1 MDTQM
6 GFLKVNHVVKS
17 FGGLKAL
24 QGVSL
29 SVDRGEIHAIIGPNG
44 AGKST
49 LFNVMTGL
57 LTPDSGEV
65 VFNGERISGLPPHR
79 IIRKGIGRSFQITN
93 IFPRMSVFE
102 NVQVALFCHYRKSA
116 LALSSARKFRAIADE
131 TLGILDQ
138 VGLVEKYAGSAS
150 VLSHGDQKRL
160 EIAISLASRP
170 KLLMLDEP
178 TAGMSRFE
186 SRETVSLLQKISRE
200 QGLTLIFTEHD
211 MDMVF
216 GISEKIS
223 VLQQGAVIASGLPAE
238 IKKDPV
244 VRKAYLGEE
253 EMVEKKVVSLD
264 DHPARRQAGT

>member
-1 MDTQM
+1 MAI
-6 GFLKVNHVVKS
+6 LEVRNIVKS
-17 FGGLKAL
+17 FGGLRAL
-24 QGVSL
+24 QDVTL
-29 SVDRGEIHAIIGPNG
+29 SVEKGEIRAVIGPNG

-57 LTPDSGEV
+57 LAPDSGNV
-65 VFNGERISGLPPHR
+65 VFDGEQIIGMPPHR

-102 NVQVALFCHYRKSA
+102 NVQVALFSHHGKSRNP
-116 LALSSARKFRAIADE
+116 LHLARKFTEIGEETIAILE
-131 TLGILDQ
+131 Q
-138 VGLVEKYAGSAS
+138 VGLAGKYDMSAS
-150 VLSHGDQKRL
+150 ILSHGDQKRL

-186 SRETVSLLQKISRE
+186 SRETVSLLQRISRE

-211 MDMVF
+211 MDIVF
-216 GISEKIS
+216 AISEKIM
-223 VLQQGAVIASGLPAE
+223 VLQQGAVIADGTPAE
-238 IKKDPV
+238 IKANPE

-253 EMVEKKVVSLD
+253 ITES
-264 DHPARRQAGT
+264 

>member
-1 MDTQM
+1 MV
-6 GFLKVNHVVKS
+6 LLEVRNIVKS
-17 FGGLKAL
+17 FGGLRAL
-24 QGVSL
+24 QDVSL
-29 SVDRGEIHAIIGPNG
+29 SVAKGEIRAVIGPNG

-57 LTPDSGEV
+57 LKPDTGDV
-65 VFNGERISGLPPHR
+65 VFEGEPITGMPPHR

-102 NVQVALFCHYRKSA
+102 NVQVALFSHHRTGNNPFSLARKSTRVGEEV
-116 LALSSARKFRAIADE
+116 LAL
-131 TLGILDQ
+131 LDQ
-138 VGLVEKYAGSAS
+138 VGLAEKYDASAS

-186 SRETVSLLQKISRE
+186 SRETVSLLQRISRE

-211 MDMVF
+211 MDIVF
-216 GISEKIS
+216 AISEKIM
-223 VLQQGAVIASGLPAE
+223 VLQQGAVIADGTPAE
-238 IKKDPV
+238 IKANPE

-253 EMVEKKVVSLD
+253 ITES
-264 DHPARRQAGT
+264 

>member
-1 MDTQM
+1 MV
-6 GFLKVNHVVKS
+6 LLEVRNVVKS
-17 FGGLKAL
+17 FGGLRAL
-24 QGVSL
+24 QDVSL
-29 SVDRGEIHAIIGPNG
+29 SVAKGEIRAVIGPNG

-57 LTPDSGEV
+57 LKPDTGDV
-65 VFNGERISGLPPHR
+65 VFEGDPITGMPPHR

-102 NVQVALFCHYRKSA
+102 NVQVALFSHHRTGNNPFSLARKSTRVGAEA
-116 LALSSARKFRAIADE
+116 LAL
-131 TLGILDQ
+131 LDQ
-138 VGLVEKYAGSAS
+138 VGLAEKYDASAS

-186 SRETVSLLQKISRE
+186 SRETVSLLQRISRE

-211 MDMVF
+211 MDIVF
-216 GISEKIS
+216 AISEKIM
-223 VLQQGAVIASGLPAE
+223 VLQQGAVIADGTPAE
-238 IKKDPV
+238 IKANPE

-253 EMVEKKVVSLD
+253 ITES
-264 DHPARRQAGT
+264 

>member
-1 MDTQM
+1 MV
-6 GFLKVNHVVKS
+6 LLEVRNVVKS
-17 FGGLKAL
+17 FGGLRAL
-24 QGVSL
+24 QDVSL
-29 SVDRGEIHAIIGPNG
+29 SVEKGEIRAVIGPNG

-57 LTPDSGEV
+57 LKPDAGDV
-65 VFNGERISGLPPHR
+65 VFEGEPITGMLPHR

-102 NVQVALFCHYRKSA
+102 NVQVALFSHHRTGNNPLALARKSA
-116 LALSSARKFRAIADE
+116 RVGREVLAL
-131 TLGILDQ
+131 LGQ
-138 VGLVEKYAGSAS
+138 VGLEGKYDSSAS

-186 SRETVSLLQKISRE
+186 SRETVALLQRISRE

-211 MDMVF
+211 MDIVF
-216 GISEKIS
+216 AISEKIM
-223 VLQQGAVIASGLPAE
+223 VLQQGAVIADGTPAE
-238 IKKDPV
+238 IRANPE

-253 EMVEKKVVSLD
+253 ITEN
-264 DHPARRQAGT
+264 

>member
-1 MDTQM
+1 MV
-6 GFLKVNHVVKS
+6 LLEVRNVVKS
-17 FGGLKAL
+17 FGGLRAL
-24 QGVSL
+24 QDVSL
-29 SVDRGEIHAIIGPNG
+29 SVAKGEIRAVIGPNG

-49 LFNVMTGL
+49 FFNVMTGL
-57 LTPDSGEV
+57 LKPDSGDILFE
-65 VFNGERISGLPPHR
+65 GGPITGMPPHR

-102 NVQVALFCHYRKSA
+102 NVQVALFSHHRTGNNPLSLSRKFTRVGEEV
-116 LALSSARKFRAIADE
+116 LAL
-131 TLGILDQ
+131 LDQ
-138 VGLVEKYAGSAS
+138 VGLAEKHDSSAS

-186 SRETVSLLQKISRE
+186 SRETVALLQKISRE

-211 MDMVF
+211 MDIVF
-216 GISEKIS
+216 SISEKIM
-223 VLQQGAVIASGLPAE
+223 VLQQGAVIADGTPAE
-238 IKKDPV
+238 IKANPE

-253 EMVEKKVVSLD
+253 ITES
-264 DHPARRQAGT
+264 

>member
-1 MDTQM
+1 MVILEVRD
-6 GFLKVNHVVKS
+6 VVKS
-17 FGGLKAL
+17 FGGLRAL
-24 QGVSL
+24 QDVNL
-29 SVDRGEIHAIIGPNG
+29 SVMKGEIRAVIGPNG

-49 LFNVMTGL
+49 FFNVMTGL
-57 LTPDSGEV
+57 LSPDSGHV
-65 VFNGERISGLPPHR
+65 VFEGETITGMPPHR

-102 NVQVALFCHYRKSA
+102 NVQVALFSHHGRSRNP
-116 LALSSARKFRAIADE
+116 LRLARKFSGIGEE
-131 TLGILDQ
+131 TLGILEQ
-138 VGLVEKYAGSAS
+138 VGLAGKYDASAS

-186 SRETVSLLQKISRE
+186 SRETVALLKKISRE

-211 MDMVF
+211 MDIVF
-216 GISEKIS
+216 GISERIM
-223 VLQQGAVIASGLPAE
+223 VLQQGAVIADGSPAE
-238 IKKDPV
+238 IKANLE

-253 EMVEKKVVSLD
+253 IAE
-264 DHPARRQAGT
+264 

>member
-1 MDTQM
+1 MV
-6 GFLKVNHVVKS
+6 LLEVRNIVKS
-17 FGGLKAL
+17 FGGLRAL
-24 QGVSL
+24 QDVSL
-29 SVDRGEIHAIIGPNG
+29 SVAKGEIRAVIGPNG

-57 LTPDSGEV
+57 LKPDTGDV
-65 VFNGERISGLPPHR
+65 VFEGEPITGMPPHR

-102 NVQVALFCHYRKSA
+102 NVQVALFSHHRTGNNPFSLARKSTRVGAEA
-116 LALSSARKFRAIADE
+116 LAL
-131 TLGILDQ
+131 LDQ
-138 VGLVEKYAGSAS
+138 VGLAEKYDASAS

-186 SRETVSLLQKISRE
+186 SRETVSLLQRISRE

-211 MDMVF
+211 MDIVF
-216 GISEKIS
+216 AISEKIM
-223 VLQQGAVIASGLPAE
+223 VLQQGAVIADGTPAE
-238 IKKDPV
+238 IKANPE

-253 EMVEKKVVSLD
+253 ITES
-264 DHPARRQAGT
+264 

>member
-1 MDTQM
+1 MV
-6 GFLKVNHVVKS
+6 LLEVRNVVKS
-17 FGGLKAL
+17 FGGLRAL
-24 QGVSL
+24 QDVSL
-29 SVDRGEIHAIIGPNG
+29 SVAKGEIRAVIGPNG

-57 LTPDSGEV
+57 LKPDAGDV
-65 VFNGERISGLPPHR
+65 VFEGESIVRLPPYR
-79 IIRKGIGRSFQITN
+79 VIRKGIGRSFQITN

-102 NVQVALFCHYRKSA
+102 NVQVALFSHHRMGANPLSMARTFTRVGEEA
-116 LALSSARKFRAIADE
+116 LAL
-131 TLGILDQ
+131 LGQ
-138 VGLVEKYAGSAS
+138 VGLAEKYDSSAS

-186 SRETVSLLQKISRE
+186 SRETVALLQRISRE

-211 MDMVF
+211 MDIVF
-216 GISEKIS
+216 AISEKIM
-223 VLQQGAVIASGLPAE
+223 VLQQGAVIADGTPAE
-238 IKKDPV
+238 IKANPE

-253 EMVEKKVVSLD
+253 ITES
-264 DHPARRQAGT
+264 

>member
-1 MDTQM
+1 MVI
-6 GFLKVNHVVKS
+6 LEVRNVVKS
-17 FGGLKAL
+17 FGGLRAL
-24 QGVSL
+24 QDVSL
-29 SVDRGEIHAIIGPNG
+29 SVTKGEIRAVIGPNG

-57 LTPDSGEV
+57 LPPDSGEV
-65 VFNGERISGLPPHR
+65 VFQGEPITGLPPHR

-102 NVQVALFCHYRKSA
+102 NVQVALFSHYGTGKNP
-116 LALSSARKFRAIADE
+116 LSLARKFTEVGEEVLAILE
-131 TLGILDQ
+131 Q
-138 VGLVEKYAGSAS
+138 VGLVEKYDMSAS

-186 SRETVSLLQKISRE
+186 SRETVGLLRKISRE

-211 MDMVF
+211 MDIVF
-216 GISEKIS
+216 GISEKIM
-223 VLQQGAVIASGLPAE
+223 VLQQGAVIADGTPSE
-238 IKKDPV
+238 IKANPE

-253 EMVEKKVVSLD
+253 ITE
-264 DHPARRQAGT
+264 R

>member
-1 MDTQM
+1 M
-6 GFLKVNHVVKS
+6 GFLEVDHVAKS

-24 QGVSL
+24 QDVSL
-29 SVDRGEIHAIIGPNG
+29 AVERGEIHAVIGPNG

-57 LTPDSGEV
+57 LAPDSGKV

-79 IIRKGIGRSFQITN
+79 IIRKGVGRSFQITN

-116 LALSSARKFRAIADE
+116 HAIASARKYQSIARE
-131 TLGILDQ
+131 TLEILEQ

-186 SRETVSLLQKISRE
+186 SRETVSLLQEISRD

-216 GISEKIS
+216 GISEKIT
-223 VLQQGAVIASGLPAE
+223 VLQQGAVIAGGTPAE
-238 IKKDPV
+238 IKKNPV

-253 EMVEKKVVSLD
+253 DMDEKVVSIHN
-264 DHPARRQAGT
+264 HPVRHQSGTGNTG

>member
-1 MDTQM
+1 MV
-6 GFLKVNHVVKS
+6 LLEVRNVVKS
-17 FGGLKAL
+17 FGGLRAL
-24 QGVSL
+24 QDVSL
-29 SVDRGEIHAIIGPNG
+29 SVPKGEIRAVIGPNG

-57 LTPDSGEV
+57 LKPDSGDI
-65 VFNGERISGLPPHR
+65 VFEGEPITGMLPHR

-102 NVQVALFCHYRKSA
+102 NVQVALFSHHRTGNN
-116 LALSSARKFRAIADE
+116 LLSLARKFTRVGE
-131 TLGILDQ
+131 EVLGLLDQ
-138 VGLVEKYAGSAS
+138 VGLAEKYDASAS

-186 SRETVSLLQKISRE
+186 SRETVSLLQRISRE

-211 MDMVF
+211 MDIVF
-216 GISEKIS
+216 AISEKIM
-223 VLQQGAVIASGLPAE
+223 VLQQGAVILSEIAKTMSMSCSVKMSEIGRASCRE
-238 IKKDPV
+238 RV
-244 VRKAYLGEE
+244 
-253 EMVEKKVVSLD
+253 
-264 DHPARRQAGT
+264 

>member
-1 MDTQM
+1 MVV
-6 GFLKVNHVVKS
+6 LEVRNVVKS
-17 FGGLKAL
+17 FGGLRAL
-24 QGVSL
+24 QDVSL
-29 SVDRGEIHAIIGPNG
+29 SVAKGEIRAVIGPNG

-57 LTPDSGEV
+57 LKPDAGDV
-65 VFNGERISGLPPHR
+65 VFEGEPITGLPPHR

-102 NVQVALFCHYRKSA
+102 NVQVALFSHHRLGGNPLSMA
-116 LALSSARKFRAIADE
+116 RTSTGVGEETLAL
-131 TLGILDQ
+131 LGQ
-138 VGLVEKYAGSAS
+138 VGLAEKYDSSAS

-186 SRETVSLLQKISRE
+186 SRETVALLQRISRE

-211 MDMVF
+211 MDIVF
-216 GISEKIS
+216 AISEKIM
-223 VLQQGAVIASGLPAE
+223 VLQQGAVIADGVPAE
-238 IKKDPV
+238 IKANPE

-253 EMVEKKVVSLD
+253 ITES
-264 DHPARRQAGT
+264 